1 MNERLRC
8 QRKPW
13 DSKLREGGPGCVHVI
28 LHEDTPVNL
37 EVIPVLKRWKPRRL
51 RLSHL
56 PEVTEQNPG
65 VCDYNIHVL
74 IHIMPPQFLSAHV
87 TISYEDPFNMRGS

>member
-1 MNERLRC
+1 MNKSLRC
-8 QRKPW
+8 QRKAW
-13 DSKLREGGPGCVHVI
+13 DSKLWDGSGCVRVI
-28 LHEDTPVNL
+28 LHDDTPVKL
-37 EVIPVLKRWKPRRL
+37 EVIPILKRWKLRRL

-74 IHIMPPQFLSAHV
+74 IDIMPPQFLSAYV
-87 TISYEDPFNMRGS
+87 TVSYGDPFNM